1 MNSISIPKKIA
12 MINDI
17 AGFGRCSATEA
28 IPIISAMRVQVC
40 PVPTSLFS
48 NHTGFPV
55 HFMHDCTPYL
65 RDYLAAWKKLGFRFD
80 GIYCGFLGSAGQ
92 IDIVREF
99 LANWPGVPFIL
110 DPVMGD
116 DGKLYPSLSDDLP
129 QQMIRLVKRADI
141 ITPNLTEAMML
152 TGLDDGI
159 RKLGQ
164 RDIHDLI
171 DVLRSFGPEKGV
183 ITSIPLVSGGLGN
196 AAWSGK
202 EIRLFS
208 YEDLGVSFPGAG
220 DLFASVLYG
229 LTLRGDSFFGSA
241 LHAEEIACRA
251 IEESLK
257 SGRERRL
264 GIELYPALKEMSRR
278 ML

>member
-1 MNSISIPKKIA
+1 MEHILSAYNRLGISFDGVYTGYLGDSRRI
-12 MINDI
+12 DI
-17 AGFGRCSATEA
+17 AIRA
-28 IPIISAMRVQVC
+28 IDSSSG
-40 PVPTSLFS
+40 PVL
-48 NHTGFPV
+48 V
-55 HFMHDCTPYL
+55 
-65 RDYLAAWKKLGFRFD
+65 
-80 GIYCGFLGSAGQ
+80 
-92 IDIVREF
+92 
-99 LANWPGVPFIL
+99 

-152 TGLDDGI
+152 SGLDDGI

-196 AAWSGK
+196 AAWNGK

-251 IEESLK
+251 IGESLK

-264 GIELYPALKEMSRR
+264 GVELYPALREMSRR